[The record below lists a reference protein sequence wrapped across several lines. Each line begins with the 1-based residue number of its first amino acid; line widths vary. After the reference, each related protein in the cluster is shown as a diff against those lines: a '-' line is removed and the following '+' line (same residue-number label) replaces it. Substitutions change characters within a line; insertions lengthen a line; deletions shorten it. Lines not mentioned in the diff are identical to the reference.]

1 MNICVVGTGYVGLV
15 TGAVFADLGNDVLCV
30 DNQPE
35 KVAALQGG
43 KMPIYEPGL
52 EEMVGRN
59 VADSRLAFTTDLG
72 AAIRRSL
79 IIFITV
85 GTPPKADGE
94 TDLSAVE
101 KVAGAIGQAMEKY
114 TVIVNKST
122 VPVGT
127 GDFVRDVIAKSQ
139 RQRVPFDVVSN
150 PEFLREGSAI
160 EDTLRPDRI
169 VIGAPNQQVAMTLL
183 ELYAPLERPMIITDV
198 PSAEMI
204 KYASNAFLS
213 TKISFI
219 NAIANI
225 CELAGADV
233 TQVIKAVG
241 LDARIGH
248 AFLQAG
254 LGYGGSCFPKD
265 SDSLV
270 HTAATLGYDFRLLR
284 AAIDVNRERAEHFVA
299 MITKALSPLDDRVIA
314 VLGLAFKPNTDDMR
328 EAKSVEVISRLRGLG
343 ARIRAYDPVAIPNAR
358 RELPVDVTYCDSAY
372 ESATGADALALV
384 TEWNEFK
391 FLNLERLRARAARR
405 HRVHRRRRSRRPDPS
420 LRQPG
425 VARRLSR
432 AADPDPEGRRPRHL
446 PRARPGQSE
455 ERALSPGVDV
465 RGLRRSARAPPAR
478 GLLGQRQPDRPAR
491 CVRRGQALRR
501 GHHDGVPWR
510 PRRGHPHRQ
519 DLQHVR
525 PQDETERRP
534 RDSGIHVP
542 GHHRQA
548 AHRLR

>member
-15 TGAVFADLGNDVLCV
+15 TGAVFADLGNDVLAV
-30 DNQPE
+30 HTAPE
-35 KVAALQGG
+35 RGAAPGAG
-43 KMPIYEPGL
+43 RTPISERGL
-52 EEMVGRN
+52 EEMGGRTG
-59 VADSRLAFTTDLG
+59 AAARLAFTTDL
-72 AAIRRSL
+72 AAAVRRAL

-94 TDLSAVE
+94 TDLGAVE
-101 KVAGAIGQAMEKY
+101 QVAAAIGRAMEKY

-127 GDFVRDVIAKSQ
+127 GDFVRDVIARHQ

-254 LGYGGSCFPKD
+254 LGYGGGCLPQNSDNPTRPPGPPGHVFP
-265 SDSLV
+265 
-270 HTAATLGYDFRLLR
+270 
-284 AAIDVNRERAEHFVA
+284 
-299 MITKALSPLDDRVIA
+299 
-314 VLGLAFKPNTDDMR
+314 
-328 EAKSVEVISRLRGLG
+328 
-343 ARIRAYDPVAIPNAR
+343 
-358 RELPVDVTYCDSAY
+358 
-372 ESATGADALALV
+372 
-384 TEWNEFK
+384 
-391 FLNLERLRARAARR
+391 
-405 HRVHRRRRSRRPDPS
+405 
-420 LRQPG
+420 PG
-425 VARRLSR
+425 VA
-432 AADPDPEGRRPRHL
+432 AIAITH
-446 PRARPGQSE
+446 
-455 ERALSPGVDV
+455 
-465 RGLRRSARAPPAR
+465 
-478 GLLGQRQPDRPAR
+478 
-491 CVRRGQALRR
+491 
-501 GHHDGVPWR
+501 
-510 PRRGHPHRQ
+510 
-519 DLQHVR
+519 
-525 PQDETERRP
+525 
-534 RDSGIHVP
+534 
-542 GHHRQA
+542 
-548 AHRLR
+548 